1 MDRIIVKTVKIQ
13 VLIFIF
19 NKKNEER
26 MTASVAV
33 ESKKQPKTKVDNW
46 LSMIPIDKIFN
57 HNPNI
62 CVIKLAGVITSN
74 PRVRNS
80 ISFEAIN
87 PIIEKA
93 FGISRLAAVCL
104 IINSPGGSPVQSELI
119 AKRIRALAIEKD
131 VPVFSFIEDVGASGG
146 YWLACA
152 GDEIY
157 ASVSSIIGSIGV
169 ISGGFGLNEAISKLG
184 IERRIY
190 TSGKNKSILDPFMPE
205 KQSDVKL
212 IRLVQ
217 EQIHQHFIDYVKIRR
232 RAKLT
237 QTDDIL
243 FNGEFWTGKTA
254 QDFGIID
261 GIDDLYSF
269 IKNRFGSEVNL
280 RVMEPKS
287 SWVQNK
293 LGIKNNFASDMI
305 SEIESKSWFGRFGL

>member
-1 MDRIIVKTVKIQ
+1 
-13 VLIFIF
+13 
-19 NKKNEER
+19 
-26 MTASVAV
+26 MTMSATI
-33 ESKKQPKTKVDNW
+33 ESKKQPKTKVDTW

-62 CVIKLAGVITSN
+62 AVIRLAGVISSN
-74 PRVRNS
+74 AKVRNS
-80 ISFEAIN
+80 ISFESLN

-93 FGISRLAAVCL
+93 FGLSKLAAICL
-104 IINSPGGSPVQSELI
+104 VINSPGGSPVQSELI
-119 AKRIRALAIEKD
+119 AKRIRALAAEKE

-157 ASVSSIIGSIGV
+157 ASVSSIVGSIGV

-212 IRLVQ
+212 IKMVQ
-217 EQIHQHFIDYVKIRR
+217 EQIHQHFIDYVKSRR

-243 FNGEFWTGKTA
+243 FNGEFWTGKIA
-254 QDFGIID
+254 HDYGIID

-269 IKNRFGSEVNL
+269 IKNRFGADINL
-280 RVMEPKS
+280 RIMEPKS

-293 LGIKNNFASDMI
+293 LGIDNNFASDI
-305 SEIESKSWFGRFGL
+305 VSEVESKSWFSRFGL